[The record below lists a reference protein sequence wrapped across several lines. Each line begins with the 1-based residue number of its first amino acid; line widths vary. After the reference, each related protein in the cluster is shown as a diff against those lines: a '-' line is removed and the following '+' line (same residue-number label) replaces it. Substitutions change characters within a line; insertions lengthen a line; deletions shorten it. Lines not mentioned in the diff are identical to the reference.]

1 MKGTWSDM
9 PRGNHSE
16 AFMKT
21 NISSRPVA
29 GKSAGPSRENQ
40 TAAVVCAVLMPHAP
54 ILVPEVGGE
63 RGGAAQASCQA
74 MREAAAYVM
83 SFRPETLVLISPHSP
98 RQPRAFGVWAGERLQ
113 GSFAQ
118 FNAPRAQVSLPNDT
132 QLAHAIVTEAKIRD
146 LATWMIHDRT
156 LDHGAL
162 VPLWFLA
169 EAGWAGP
176 IVVLSLNYPQDGGL
190 GELGEAI
197 AAAAHATHRRIA
209 IVASGDMSHRL
220 TPDAPCGFHH
230 QAHQFDETFIRL
242 VRDGD
247 YHEIRNID
255 PELRELAAEDAVDS
269 TLVAAAAVDWR
280 TTGHKV
286 LNYEG
291 PFGVGYGVAILFA
304 EKSNPADRRPAPAH
318 ATNREGV
325 ILPGLARQSVTAALR
340 GSSELP
346 PAATGQYLSAQR
358 GVFVTVHERSGM
370 LRGCAGTILAV
381 CANLVAETWRS
392 ARLAALED
400 SRFPPVEADELP
412 NLSFDVSVLHSM
424 EKVSSADELDPA
436 HYGVVVSTED
446 GRRGLLLP
454 GIADIKTREQQLG
467 LARKKGWIGPDE
479 PVMLQRFQVDYFK
492 EQVG

>member
-1 MKGTWSDM
+1 
-9 PRGNHSE
+9 
-16 AFMKT
+16 
-21 NISSRPVA
+21 
-29 GKSAGPSRENQ
+29 
-40 TAAVVCAVLMPHAP
+40 MPHAP

-74 MREAAAYVM
+74 MREAAACVM

-118 FNAPRAQVSLPNDT
+118 FKASRAQVSLPNDT
-132 QLAHAIVTEAKIRD
+132 QLAHAIVTEARNRN

-176 IVVLSLNYPQDGGL
+176 TIVLSLNYPEGGGL

-197 AAAAHATHRRIA
+197 AAAARVSHRRMA

-220 TPDAPCGFHH
+220 TPGAPCGFHP
-230 QAHQFDETFIRL
+230 QAHQFDESFIHL
-242 VRDGD
+242 IRDGD

-269 TLVAAAAVDWR
+269 TLVAAGAVDWKS
-280 TTGHKV
+280 TGHKV

-304 EKSNPADRRPAPAH
+304 EKSNPADLRPAPAH
-318 ATNREGV
+318 TANREGV

-340 GSSELP
+340 GTSELP
-346 PAATGQYLSAQR
+346 PAASGQYLSLQR
-358 GVFVTVHERSGM
+358 GVFVTLHERSGM
-370 LRGCAGTILAV
+370 LRGCAGTILPA
-381 CANLVAETWRS
+381 CASVVAETWRS
-392 ARLAALED
+392 ARLAALQD

-412 NLSFDVSVLHSM
+412 NLRFDVSVLHSM
-424 EKVSSADELDPA
+424 EKISSADELDPER
-436 HYGVVVSTED
+436 YGVVVSTED

-454 GIADIKTREQQLG
+454 GIAEIKTGGQQLG
-467 LARKKGWIGPDE
+467 LARKKGWIGPGE
-479 PVMLQRFQVDYFK
+479 PVMLQRFQVDRFE
-492 EQVG
+492 EQIDPGHVIGRRSTP

>member
-1 MKGTWSDM
+1 
-9 PRGNHSE
+9 
-16 AFMKT
+16 
-21 NISSRPVA
+21 
-29 GKSAGPSRENQ
+29 
-40 TAAVVCAVLMPHAP
+40 MPHAP

-74 MREAAAYVM
+74 MREAAARVL

-118 FNAPRAQVSLPNDT
+118 FKAPRVQVSLPNDT
-132 QLAHAIVTEAKIRD
+132 PLAHAIVTEAKTRD
-146 LATWMIHDRT
+146 LATWMIHDRS

-169 EAGWAGP
+169 GAGWAGP
-176 IVVLSLNYPQDGGL
+176 TIVLSLNYPEGGGL

-197 AAAAHATHRRIA
+197 AAAARASHRRMA

-220 TPDAPCGFHH
+220 TPDAPCGFHP
-230 QAHQFDETFIRL
+230 QARQFDEAFIHL
-242 VRDGD
+242 IRDGD

-255 PELRELAAEDAVDS
+255 PGLRELAAEDAVDS
-269 TLVAAAAVDWR
+269 TLVAAAAVDWKS
-280 TTGHKV
+280 TGHKV

-304 EKSNPADRRPAPAH
+304 EKSNPADLQPAPDH
-318 ATNREGV
+318 TTNREGV

-358 GVFVTVHERSGM
+358 GVFVTLRERSGM
-370 LRGCAGTILAV
+370 LRGCAGTIHPA
-381 CANLVAETWRS
+381 CASVVAETWRS
-392 ARLAALED
+392 ARVAAFQD
-400 SRFPPVEADELP
+400 SRFPPVEADELS
-412 NLSFDVSVLHSM
+412 NLRFDVSVLHSM
-424 EKVSSADELDPA
+424 EKISSADELDPA
-436 HYGVVVSTED
+436 RYGVVVSTDD

-454 GIADIKTREQQLG
+454 AIEEIKTAGQQLG
-467 LARKKGWIGPDE
+467 FARKKGWIGPDE
-479 PVMLQRFQVDYFK
+479 PVMLQRFQVDYFE
-492 EQVG
+492 EQIDKS

>member
-1 MKGTWSDM
+1 MTK
-9 PRGNHSE
+9 
-16 AFMKT
+16 
-21 NISSRPVA
+21 NISSRPVV

-74 MREAAAYVM
+74 MREAAACVM

-98 RQPRAFGVWAGERLQ
+98 RQARAFGVWAGERLQ

-118 FNAPRAQVSLPNDT
+118 FKASGAQVSLPNDT
-132 QLAHAIVTEAKIRD
+132 QVARAIVTEAGNRD

-169 EAGWAGP
+169 GARWAGP
-176 IVVLSLNYPQDGGL
+176 TIVLSLNYPEGGGL

-197 AAAAHATHRRIA
+197 AAAARASHRRMA

-220 TPDAPCGFHH
+220 TPNAPCGFHP
-230 QAHQFDETFIRL
+230 QAHQFDETFIDLIRK
-242 VRDGD
+242 GD
-247 YHEIRNID
+247 YHKIANID
-255 PELRELAAEDAVDS
+255 PGLRELAAEDAVDS
-269 TLVAAAAVDWR
+269 TLIAAAAVDWKS
-280 TTGHKV
+280 TGHKV

-304 EKSNPADRRPAPAH
+304 EKSNPADPQPAA
-318 ATNREGV
+318 ANAANREGA

-358 GVFVTVHERSGM
+358 GVFVTLHGGDGM
-370 LRGCAGTILAV
+370 LRGCAGTIHPA
-381 CANLVAETWRS
+381 CASIVAETWRS
-392 ARLAALED
+392 ARLAAFQD
-400 SRFPPVEADELP
+400 SRFPPVEAHELP
-412 NLSFDVSVLHSM
+412 KLRFDVSVLHSM
-424 EKVSSADELDPA
+424 EKISSAGELDPA
-436 HYGVVVSTED
+436 RYGVIVSTED

-454 GIADIKTREQQLG
+454 GIAEIKTGGQQLG

-479 PVMLQRFQVDYFK
+479 PVMLQRFQVDRFE
-492 EQVG
+492 EQTG